1 MHSKVLLTAGLVF
14 SLAACAQDEG
24 SATDAAVQSMNAVA
38 EVVEPGSGDAA
49 AGKRL
54 YIYCQACHTISA
66 GGMNKVGP
74 NLAGFM
80 GKQSG
85 RAEGFVFS
93 AALSEAG
100 ITWDEATLD
109 QWITSPSQLVPNTTM
124 VFAGVNDAKQR
135 ADLIAYLREASI
147 AE

>member
-1 MHSKVLLTAGLVF
+1 MH
-14 SLAACAQDEG
+14 
-24 SATDAAVQSMNAVA
+24 
-38 EVVEPGSGDAA
+38 
-49 AGKRL
+49 
-54 YIYCQACHTISA
+54 
-66 GGMNKVGP
+66 KVGP

-85 RAEGFVFS
+85 LAEGFVFS
-93 AALSEAG
+93 AALSEAA